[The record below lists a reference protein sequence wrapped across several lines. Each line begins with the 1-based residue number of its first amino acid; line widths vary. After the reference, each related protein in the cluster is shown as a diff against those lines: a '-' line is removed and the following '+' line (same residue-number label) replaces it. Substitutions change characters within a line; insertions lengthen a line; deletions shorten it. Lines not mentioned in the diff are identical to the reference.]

1 MERPIDGKASADK
14 GGHDMEPL
22 LLKAGEVAKL
32 LGLGRSKVFAM
43 LAVGELPVIRIG
55 RSVRVPHA
63 ALEDWIAEH
72 TQHARGQGGGAR
84 PLFVQVEDRDGVP
97 RADSSSLTQGIAP
110 EAILGPR
117 RASRKASS

>member
-1 MERPIDGKASADK
+1 
-14 GGHDMEPL
+14 MEPL

-55 RSVRVPHA
+55 RSVRVPRA

-72 TQHARGQGGGAR
+72 TQHASVRSADAG
-84 PLFVQVEDRDGVP
+84 PLFVGVEDPGGAPGAGPILLTRGVP
-97 RADSSSLTQGIAP
+97 REPILSPREASL
-110 EAILGPR
+110 
-117 RASRKASS
+117 KASS